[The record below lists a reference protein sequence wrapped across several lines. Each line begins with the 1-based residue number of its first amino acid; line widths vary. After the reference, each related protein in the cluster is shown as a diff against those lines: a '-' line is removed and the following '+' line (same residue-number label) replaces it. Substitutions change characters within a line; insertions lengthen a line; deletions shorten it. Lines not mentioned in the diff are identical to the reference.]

1 MLLGGYSAV
10 LVPMSTPQG
19 TITAL
24 AFAANTAHSSYVEEM
39 PLNETADLIARGSGV
54 MGTNREYLEQ
64 LAGQLKALEI
74 EDLYVQQLLEC
85 VRNVGS
91 T

>member
-1 MLLGGYSAV
+1 
-10 LVPMSTPQG
+10 
-19 TITAL
+19 
-24 AFAANTAHSSYVEEM
+24 
-39 PLNETADLIARGSGV
+39 

-74 EDLYVQQLLEC
+74 EDLYVHQLLEC

-91 T
+91 A

>member
-1 MLLGGYSAV
+1 MG
-10 LVPMSTPQG
+10 TPQG

-24 AFAANTAHSSYVEEM
+24 VFAANTTHSSYVKEL
-39 PLNETADLIARGSGV
+39 PLNETAELIPRGSGV

-74 EDLYVQQLLEC
+74 DDPYVDQLLEC
-85 VRNVGS
+85 VRNIGS
-91 T
+91 A